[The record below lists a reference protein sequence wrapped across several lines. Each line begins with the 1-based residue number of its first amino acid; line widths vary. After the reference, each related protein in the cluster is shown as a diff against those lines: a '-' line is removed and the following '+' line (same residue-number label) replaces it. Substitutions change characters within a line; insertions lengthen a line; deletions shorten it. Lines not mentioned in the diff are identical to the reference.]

1 MIFYVIF
8 YLVSLECCRNRPSD
22 GSSRIGTASYNPYPG
37 PEAARSDLQKTRF
50 VNYH

>member
-1 MIFYVIF
+1 MATPWNVAETDQAMD
-8 YLVSLECCRNRPSD
+8 LQELGQRL
-22 GSSRIGTASYNPYPG
+22 NPYPG